1 MGFKTKTKIA
11 NRKNYGSKRNTNVI
25 KFLVYHYTAND
36 GDTDENNANYFHNN
50 VVKASA
56 HRFVDDDSV
65 TISVPDNYVAW
76 HCGGGI
82 QGNGGH
88 KFHKICTNTNSIGI
102 EMCDTLRN
110 GKIEVTSKTRAN
122 AIALGKELIKKYG
135 IKKEYVIRHFDVTG
149 KLCPLYFVNDEKA
162 WEDFKNELFKTES
175 KPSDKKGYS
184 GNFPSLGKKGY
195 LAKGDNGG
203 QVKRLQKFLNW
214 CINAKLSVDGSFGD
228 VTLKAVKNFQEK
240 YGLKVDGYF
249 GKASF
254 KKAKSIKK

>member
-1 MGFKTKTKIA
+1 MGFKTKTKLA
-11 NRKNYGSKRNTNVI
+11 NRKNYGSKRNTKVI
-25 KFLVYHYTAND
+25 EFLVYHYTAND
-36 GDTDENNANYFHNN
+36 GDTDENNATYFHNN
-50 VVKASA
+50 VVKTSA

-122 AIALGKELIKKYG
+122 AIELGKQLVKKYG
-135 IKKEYVIRHFDVTG
+135 IKKDHVIRHYDVTG
-149 KLCPLYFVNDEKA
+149 KLCPLYYVKDEDA
-162 WEDFKNELFKTES
+162 WKKFRNEIFEES
-175 KPSDKKGYS
+175 SHSDSKKGYS
-184 GNFPSLGKKGY
+184 GTFPALGKKGY
-195 LAKGDNGG
+195 LSKGDKGIN
-203 QVKRLQKFLNW
+203 VERLQKFLNW
-214 CINAKLSVDGSFGD
+214 CINAKLDVDGSFGSK
-228 VTLKAVKNFQEK
+228 TEKAVKKFQKK
-240 YGLKVDGYF
+240 YGLTVDGNF
-249 GKASF
+249 GPASL

>member
-1 MGFKTKTKIA
+1 MGFKTKTKLA

-110 GKIEVTSKTRAN
+110 GKIEITSKTRAN
-122 AIALGKELIKKYG
+122 AIELGKQLVKKYG
-135 IKKEYVIRHFDVTG
+135 IKKDHVIRHYDVTG
-149 KLCPLYFVNDEKA
+149 KLCPIYYV
-162 WEDFKNELFKTES
+162 KNEDAWKKFRNEIFEENTQT
-175 KPSDKKGYS
+175 DTKKGYT
-184 GNFPSLGKKGY
+184 GTFPALGKKGY
-195 LAKGDNGG
+195 LSKGDKGIN
-203 QVKRLQKFLNW
+203 VERLQKFLNW
-214 CINAKLSVDGSFGD
+214 CINAKLTVDGSFGPAT
-228 VTLKAVKNFQEK
+228 VKAVKKFQKK
-240 YGLKVDGYF
+240 YGLTVDGFF
-249 GKASF
+249 GKGSLA
-254 KKAKSIKK
+254 KAKTIKK

>member
-1 MGFKTKTKIA
+1 MGYKLKTLIA
-11 NRKNYGSKRNTNVI
+11 NRKNYGSKRNTKNI
-25 KFLVYHYTAND
+25 KFLVFHYTAND
-36 GDTDENNANYFHNN
+36 GDTDENNVKYFHNN

-56 HRFVDDDSV
+56 HYFVDDDSV
-65 TISVPDNYVAW
+65 TISVPENYVAW
-76 HCGGGI
+76 SVGGGL
-82 QGNGGH
+82 QGNKGH
-88 KFHKICTNTNSIGI
+88 KYHKICTNTNSISI
-102 EMCDTLRN
+102 EMCDTIRN
-110 GKIEVTSKTRAN
+110 GKYEVSAKTRAN

-184 GNFPSLGKKGY
+184 GNFPSLGTKGY

-214 CINAKLSVDGSFGD
+214 CIGAKLTVDGDFGAK
-228 VTLKAVKNFQEK
+228 TEKAVKNFQKK
-240 YGLKVDGYF
+240 YGLIVDGYF
-249 GKASF
+249 GKGSLA
-254 KKAKSIKK
+254 KAKSIKK